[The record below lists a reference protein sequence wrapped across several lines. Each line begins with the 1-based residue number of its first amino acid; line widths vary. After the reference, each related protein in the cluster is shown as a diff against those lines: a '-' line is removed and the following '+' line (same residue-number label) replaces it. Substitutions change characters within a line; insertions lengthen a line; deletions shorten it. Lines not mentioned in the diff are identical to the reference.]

1 MPVVAIINQKGGTGK
16 TTLATNL
23 AWVLAEKEDIL
34 LLDADPQ
41 ASAQNWATGDGTA
54 PKTLAI
60 KETGTGDL
68 VRLVRSVAADYD
80 WVIIDG
86 PPGITKTS
94 ADAVRVADVVLIPA
108 KPSPLD
114 VWAASDIV
122 AAVLARQK
130 TARGV
135 PKAAFVITMSQPR
148 TRLGQQIDSAL
159 NDMGIPVLQARTTQ
173 RVAYPN
179 AINEGNSVVVGRDQT
194 ARNEILAI
202 KGELEGL
209 VHDD

>member
-114 VWAASDIV
+114 VW
-122 AAVLARQK
+122 
-130 TARGV
+130 G
-135 PKAAFVITMSQPR
+135 
-148 TRLGQQIDSAL
+148 RLGHRRCGPGSPEDRERSAQGGL
-159 NDMGIPVLQARTTQ
+159 
-173 RVAYPN
+173 
-179 AINEGNSVVVGRDQT
+179 RDHHVPAT
-194 ARNEILAI
+194 YAPRPTN
-202 KGELEGL
+202 
-209 VHDD
+209 

>member
-1 MPVVAIINQKGGTGK
+1 MSVVAIINQKGGTGK

-23 AWVLAEKEDIL
+23 AWVLADKGDTL

-41 ASAQNWATGDGTA
+41 ASAQNWSAGDGIA
-54 PKTLAI
+54 PNTLAI
-60 KETGTGDL
+60 KEIGKGDL
-68 VRLVRSVAADYD
+68 IPTVRAMAASYD

-130 TARGV
+130 TAKGV

-148 TRLGQQIDSAL
+148 TRLGKQIDAAL
-159 NDMGIPVLQARTTQ
+159 NEMGIPVLQARTTQ

-209 VHDD
+209 AL